1 MCNLQCPMS
10 NWSRITSSALQ
21 WLASVS
27 QFGPLSGI
35 GRCKENLSPLSSY
48 LDFGGC
54 WCFWLDCSILIVILI
69 WPMII
74 TRFMSW
80 ILPLFTVLEIAK
92 NFNVLHTFL
101 KNAGGSSVGFSVFN
115 SPDFHQNLGLSKF
128 VPKFWTICSNLCF
141 LPNVLHF
148 INTN

>member
-1 MCNLQCPMS
+1 MKNFEIVEEVIRYKRASYQLWKK
-10 NWSRITSSALQ
+10 NGTSSAFQ

-48 LDFGGC
+48 LDFCGC
-54 WCFWLDCSILIVILI
+54 WCFWLDCSILILILI

-101 KNAGGSSVGFSVFN
+101 KNAGGSLVGFS
-115 SPDFHQNLGLSKF
+115 
-128 VPKFWTICSNLCF
+128 PKFGIFQICPKILDHLFQSVF
-141 LPNVLHF
+141 FAQF
-148 INTN
+148 ITFY